1 MLRRSNNLIWFFI
14 GVLIIILLT
23 VIYEKVSAEELT
35 AHYNITLYTMS
46 TDQQLTVAW
55 DDTNPDIQETFEFY
69 LWNHG
74 EQRKYA
80 IGQTQQ
86 LQVTT
91 FIPRTGLYAFFAR
104 ACDNVTTLPTSL
116 TENEVTEYK
125 CSEYASSVMEQPD
138 GTPYGV
144 VKDPATGQLTPGKWM
159 IYGHVGA
166 PTGGGVE

>member
-1 MLRRSNNLIWFFI
+1 MLRRSNIIWFFI

-35 AHYNITLYTMS
+35 AHYNITLYTMT

-55 DDTNPDIQETFEFY
+55 DDTNPDSNETFEFY

-104 ACDNVTTLPTSL
+104 ACDNITT
-116 TENEVTEYK
+116 NGVTEYK
-125 CSEYASSVMEQPD
+125 CSAYASSDMLKED